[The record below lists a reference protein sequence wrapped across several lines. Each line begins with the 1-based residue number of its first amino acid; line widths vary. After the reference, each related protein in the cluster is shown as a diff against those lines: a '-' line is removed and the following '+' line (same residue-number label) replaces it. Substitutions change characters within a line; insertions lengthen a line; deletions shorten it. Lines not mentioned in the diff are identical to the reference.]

1 MMGRDEAT
9 EAQVRAADP
18 AGSVWLSANAGS
30 GKTRVLI
37 DRVARLLLDGVPPQ
51 RILCLTYTRAAA
63 SEMQNRLFGR
73 LGEWAMQDENRL
85 RRNLEALG
93 AGGGANRK
101 RIAEARRLFAYAIE
115 TPGGLKIQ
123 TIHSF
128 CASLLRRFPLEA
140 GVSPQ
145 FVEMDDR
152 SARLLCNEIVESIAD
167 GENADVLDRLAD
179 HLPGDDLSRLMADI
193 VKERER
199 LGRKPDRGVIR
210 AALGVPDDESEERI
224 LDHLNLLQCA
234 EAFAELRLVLSE
246 GSSNDLRAADKIA
259 GIDPFRPRAADL
271 PVLENVLLFGATA
284 KAGAYKAKI
293 GSFPTRASRER
304 LGDFMPAIEELM
316 ARTEGARERRIALIA
331 AEKTLALYEFAH
343 VFLQEYEARKQ
354 ARGWLDFD
362 DLILKTRTLLTDSQ
376 MAQWVLFRLDG
387 GIDHILVDEAQDTS
401 PVQWQVIERLAHEFT
416 AGQGAR
422 TDTHRTVFVVGDKKQ
437 SIYSFQ
443 GADPSEFDRMGAH
456 FETAMKQAHQPF
468 AAMRLEHSFRSATPV
483 LKLVDSV
490 FGGNEGS
497 GLGDPPHH
505 IAFKATMPGRVD
517 LWPAVPAT
525 KNPEPDK
532 WYDPVD
538 RVADNHHSVV
548 LAERIADWIAG
559 AIGRATIPEDDGS
572 GGYKMRHVR
581 AGDIL
586 ILVQRRSELFH
597 EIIRACKSGGRNLSI
612 AGADRLRIG
621 AELAVRDIAA
631 LLSFLSIDRDDLS
644 LAAALRS
651 PLFGWT
657 QQELHILAQPR
668 EHDESLWDALR
679 RMTDSHPR
687 TLEVL
692 NALRRETDFL
702 RPYDLI
708 ERILN
713 RHGGRRRLLAR
724 LGIEAEDGMD
734 ALLDSALAYEH
745 SDIPSLTGFLTWL
758 ASDEIE
764 IKRQL
769 DSAGDRIRVMT
780 VHGAKGLESPIVI
793 LPDTARPNAEVRD
806 EILPDGRI
814 AYWKTS
820 ADARPVPLAGVYDHL
835 AASQTAERDRL
846 LYVAMTRAEKWL
858 IVAGAGQMGSDGRA
872 WYEQVRAGMDAAG
885 AGPHRFDPKDEDEG
899 LRLAKGNWLES
910 ANAETEP
917 ASPAPAVIPNWTE
930 RAPEA
935 PSRAV
940 GPLSPSALG
949 GDKALPGDS
958 GLDEEA
964 AMRRGSIIHLLL
976 EHLPQYPEGD
986 WPTLSRDLLIS
997 RFPDCVD
1004 SEMEEAITEATRV
1017 LTASDLVFLFSPGA
1031 LAEAEISA
1039 ELPELDGQRIR
1050 GAIDRL
1056 VVAPD
1061 RILAVDFK
1069 TNATVP
1075 EQAADVPDGI
1085 LCQLGAYRAALCR
1098 IYPDRPVKTAILW
1111 TGPAVLMTIP
1121 DILAERALS
1130 DAAFS

>member
-1 MMGRDEAT
+1 MIGRDTAT

-51 RILCLTYTRAAA
+51 RVLCLTYTRAAA
-63 SEMQNRLFGR
+63 SEMQNRLFERLGRWAMLDEGR
-73 LGEWAMQDENRL
+73 LRG
-85 RRNLEALG
+85 NLEALG
-93 AGGGANRK
+93 VDGMADRK
-101 RIAEARRLFAYAIE
+101 RIADARRLFAHAIE

-145 FVEMDDR
+145 FVEMDER
-152 SARLLCNEIVESIAD
+152 SARLLYNEIVESIAD
-167 GENADVLDRLAD
+167 GEDAHILDRLAD
-179 HLPGDDLSRLMADI
+179 HLPGDDLSKLMADI

-199 LGRKPDRGVIR
+199 LGREPDRDTIHT
-210 AALGVPDDESEERI
+210 ALGVPDDESDERI
-224 LDHLNLLQCA
+224 LDFLNLQQCA
-234 EAFAELRLVLSE
+234 EAFAALKSVLAE
-246 GSSNDLRAADKIA
+246 GSTNDLRAARKIA
-259 GIDPFRPRAADL
+259 DINPSRPRTTDL
-271 PVLENVLLFGATA
+271 IALESTLLTSSTA

-293 GSFPTRASRER
+293 GSFPTTASRGK
-304 LGDFMPAIEELM
+304 LANFMPAIDELM
-316 ARTEGARERRIALIA
+316 ARTEEARKRRVGLSAARKTFALH
-331 AEKTLALYEFAH
+331 EFAH
-343 VFLQEYEARKQ
+343 VFLQEYDARKR

-362 DLILKTRTLLTDSQ
+362 DLILKTRTLLTDSN

-387 GIDHILVDEAQDTS
+387 GVDHILVDEAQDTS

-416 AGQGAR
+416 AGLGAR
-422 TDTHRTVFVVGDKKQ
+422 ADTHRTVFVVGDKKQ

-443 GADPSEFDRMGAH
+443 GADPDEFDRMGSH
-456 FETAMKQAHQPF
+456 FETAMKQARQPF
-468 AAMRLEHSFRSATPV
+468 AAMKLEHSFRSAAPV

-490 FGGNEGS
+490 FGGREGS
-497 GLGDPPHH
+497 GLGNPPHH
-505 IAFKATMPGRVD
+505 VAFKSTMPGRVD
-517 LWPAVPAT
+517 LWPAVPGT
-525 KNPEPDK
+525 ENPEPGV
-532 WYDPVD
+532 WYEPLDQ
-538 RVADNHHSVV
+538 VAKDHHSVV

-572 GGYKMRHVR
+572 GGYTMRHVR
-581 AGDIL
+581 AGDIM

-597 EIIRACKSGGRNLSI
+597 EIIRACKSGSRNLSV

-621 AELAVRDIAA
+621 AELAVRDITA

-651 PLFGWT
+651 PLFGWS
-657 QQELHILAQPR
+657 QQELHALAQPR
-668 EHDESLWDALR
+668 ARNESLWTALR
-679 RMTDSHPR
+679 ARKDKHPK

-692 NALRRETDFL
+692 DALRGENDFL

-724 LGIEAEDGMD
+724 LGAEAEDGMD

-793 LPDTARPNAEVRD
+793 LPDTARPNSQVRD
-806 EILPDGRI
+806 EILPAGRI
-814 AYWKTS
+814 AYWKTTS
-820 ADARPVPLAGVYDHL
+820 SERPDPLAEAHDHI
-835 AASQTAERDRL
+835 ASRQGAERDRL

-858 IVAGAGQMGSDGRA
+858 IVAGAGAMGRDGRA
-872 WYEQVRAGMDAAG
+872 WHEQVDAGMKAAG
-885 AGPHRFDPKDEDEG
+885 ARVHEFEFLGEG
-899 LRLAKGNWLES
+899 LRLEEGSWPES
-910 ANAETEP
+910 ARTETKP
-917 ASPAPAVIPNWTE
+917 ASPAPPVIPDWAE
-930 RAPEA
+930 QAPKA
-935 PSRAV
+935 SSRETR
-940 GPLSPSALG
+940 PLSPSALG
-949 GDKALPGDS
+949 GDKALPGES
-958 GLDEEA
+958 ELDEEA
-964 AMRRGSIIHLLL
+964 AMVRGSRIHLLL
-976 EHLPQYPEGD
+976 EHLPGHIESD
-986 WPTLSRDLLIS
+986 WPSLSRSLLKS
-997 RFPDCVD
+997 RFPDCRD
-1004 SEMEEAITEATRV
+1004 GDMEEALAETTRV
-1017 LTASDLVFLFSPGA
+1017 LTAPELAFLFSPGA
-1031 LAEAEISA
+1031 LAEAEVFA
-1039 ELPELDGQRIR
+1039 KLPEFGDRRIR

-1056 VVAPD
+1056 IVEPE

-1075 EQAADVPDGI
+1075 ERVADVPDGI
-1085 LCQLGAYRAALCR
+1085 LRQLGAYRAALAR
-1098 IYPDRPVKTAILW
+1098 IYPNRTVETAILW
-1111 TGPAVLMTIP
+1111 TGPATLMTIP
-1121 DILAERALS
+1121 GTAAEQALS
-1130 DAAFS
+1130 DAGFS